1 MPRTDPS
8 PSWCRRLCLAVCLA
22 LGACAA
28 PQQGRVTSAAKT
40 PLSDLNLLQL
50 PIPAVLLAA
59 QAKPYRLP
67 ANQQCASVNQELRSL
82 DEPLGPDLDVP
93 DDSADSSLADRGN
106 SAAQYDAIGALHC
119 TAEGVIPFR
128 GWIRK
133 LSGAER
139 YSRQIAAA
147 RRAGTARRAF
157 LKGLNAAHGCG

>member
-1 MPRTDPS
+1 M
-8 PSWCRRLCLAVCLA
+8 
-22 LGACAA
+22 
-28 PQQGRVTSAAKT
+28 
-40 PLSDLNLLQL
+40 
-50 PIPAVLLAA
+50 
-59 QAKPYRLP
+59 
-67 ANQQCASVNQELRSL
+67 
-82 DEPLGPDLDVP
+82 P

-106 SAAQYDAIGALHC
+106 SAAQYVAIGALHC